1 MANTTGKRFDIE
13 DLTNQI
19 ISYQK
24 RMLKE
29 KNKKYTIRQLF
40 EKFWFAGWTY
50 FMMIRRWVA
59 SKRSIERL
67 KKYGIYLLIKD

>member
-13 DLTNQI
+13 DLTKQVK
-19 ISYQK
+19 SYQK

-40 EKFWFAGWTY
+40 EKF
-50 FMMIRRWVA
+50 
-59 SKRSIERL
+59 
-67 KKYGIYLLIKD
+67 

>member
-1 MANTTGKRFDIE
+1 
-13 DLTNQI
+13 
-19 ISYQK
+19 
-24 RMLKE
+24 MLKE